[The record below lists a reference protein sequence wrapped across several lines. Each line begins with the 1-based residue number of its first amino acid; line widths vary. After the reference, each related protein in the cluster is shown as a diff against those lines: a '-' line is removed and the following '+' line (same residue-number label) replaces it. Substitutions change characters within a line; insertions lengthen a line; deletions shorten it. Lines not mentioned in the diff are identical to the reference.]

1 MVCTKEFP
9 TSDLKIVLNVVE
21 YLVELF
27 GQLTLKNHFLD
38 ALHKYKFT
46 LM

>member
-21 YLVELF
+21 VF
-27 GQLTLKNHFLD
+27 GQLTLKKHFLD